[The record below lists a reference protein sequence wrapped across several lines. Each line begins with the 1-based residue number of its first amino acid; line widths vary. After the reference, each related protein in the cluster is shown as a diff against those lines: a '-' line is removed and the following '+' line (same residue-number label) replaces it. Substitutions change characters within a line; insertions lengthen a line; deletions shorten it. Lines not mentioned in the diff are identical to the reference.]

1 MKRIIY
7 FILFVIVLVLAIS
20 FAVNNPKEVEVVYYF
35 DFKWTGSLSILLFCV
50 LAIGALLGTLLTAS
64 WVWKAK
70 RQRAVATREM
80 KRMEQ
85 EISSLRSLA
94 AKE

>member
-7 FILFVIVLVLAIS
+7 FIIFVIVLVLAIS
-20 FAVNNPKEVEVVYYF
+20 FAVNNPKDVEVVYYF
-35 DFKWTGSLSILLFCV
+35 NFKWTGSLSVLLFCV
-50 LAIGALLGTLLTAS
+50 LALGALLGTLLTSS

-85 EISSLRSLA
+85 EISNLRSLP

>member
-7 FILFVIVLVLAIS
+7 FIIFVIVLVLAIS
-20 FAVNNPKEVEVVYYF
+20 FAVNNPKDVEVVYYF
-35 DFKWTGSLSILLFCV
+35 NFKWTGSLSVLLFCV
-50 LAIGALLGTLLTAS
+50 LALGALLGTLLTSS

-85 EISSLRSLA
+85 EISNLRALP

>member
-1 MKRIIY
+1 MKRLVY
-7 FILFVIVLVLAIS
+7 LVLFLIV
-20 FAVNNPKEVEVVYYF
+20 FVLAVSVVLKNPNDVEVLYYF
-35 DFKWTGSLSILLFCV
+35 SFKWTGPLSVLMFSL

-70 RQRAVATREM
+70 RERAVATREM

-85 EISSLRSLA
+85 EISNLRALPA
-94 AKE
+94 RE